1 MRQFLSIFRNWW
13 LQFLFL
19 ADWMW
24 GEPTQTWGR
33 AAGDVRAAEH
43 GEKTETLPD
52 WHIRFCRARQES
64 GAGGLS
70 PPPSPICCFIC
81 IFKAG
86 PAFDDQQRGGFP
98 SVRNK
103 TGPHSKNMQS
113 DAMWC
118 SAAVKRHSYGVFG
131 VEFSVEHTQ
140 HGRLRMCCSGEVSR
154 MDNLWNHTSL
164 YETLQ
169 TLPRLV
175 SDYLLA
181 LETAASNV

>member
-1 MRQFLSIFRNWW
+1 MFEQLSMERKRKPCLTDTFASVGPGRNQEQVDSPLHPHQSAILFTSLKLGQRLMTSSEGAFL
-13 LQFLFL
+13 
-19 ADWMW
+19 
-24 GEPTQTWGR
+24 P
-33 AAGDVRAAEH
+33 
-43 GEKTETLPD
+43 
-52 WHIRFCRARQES
+52 CRR
-64 GAGGLS
+64 
-70 PPPSPICCFIC
+70 
-81 IFKAG
+81 
-86 PAFDDQQRGGFP
+86 
-98 SVRNK
+98 VRNK

-118 SAAVKRHSYGVFG
+118 SAAVKRRSYGVFG
-131 VEFSVEHTQ
+131 AEFSVEHTQ

-181 LETAASNV
+181 LETAAMYNLYLTE

>member
-1 MRQFLSIFRNWW
+1 MAAVLVPGW
-13 LQFLFL
+13 LNV
-19 ADWMW
+19 
-24 GEPTQTWGR
+24 GR
-33 AAGDVRAAEH
+33 ANADLRASCRRCSSSWAWRENRNPAWLTH
-43 GEKTETLPD
+43 SLLS
-52 WHIRFCRARQES
+52 RARQES

-70 PPPSPICCFIC
+70 PSPSPICCFIC

-103 TGPHSKNMQS
+103 TGPHSKNMQP

-175 SDYLLA
+175 SGYLLA